1 MTEIKQLI
9 RWAVMVYSDKGWMMV
24 NEDGKLSLHHL
35 PKTWFNREEAEK
47 EAEKYKGANIIK
59 WEGR

>member
-24 NEDGKLSLHHL
+24 NEEDKLSLHHL
-35 PKTWFNREEAEK
+35 PKTWLNREEAEK
-47 EAEKYKGANIIK
+47 VAEKYKGANIIK